1 MRDLPPVEPAARG
14 AVSLGALGEGIRFVF
29 GTPLLRATMLL
40 DGLATFFCSAT
51 ALLPLFAQDVLQV
64 GPRGYGWLYA
74 APSIGAVLTSAF
86 MVRLAGSIRRRGVV
100 LLSAVA
106 VYGAAT
112 VVFGLSRTF
121 WPMFLALAVTGA
133 ADTVS
138 AVLRNI
144 VRQLETPDRLRG
156 RMVGISM
163 LFFIGG
169 PQLGE
174 FESGVVAQWLGA
186 GIAVVLGG
194 IGSLVTTGADRLAVA
209 GAPRVPPRELTD
221 GARGGR
227 FAYHRRPEHPFHDGR
242 PDGGRPKE
250 PTMTGKTTQTPTLE
264 TLDKERVLHPST
276 SIVDHLRTG
285 PRIMAEGSGVMLTD
299 ASGRRYLDAF
309 AGLWCVNIGYG
320 RTEVADAMAAQSRR
334 LGYYHTFSS
343 MSNEPQIRL
352 ADRLLGMVPGRMSKV
367 FFANSGS
374 EANDT
379 QVKLVWYYNN
389 LRGKPQ
395 KKKII
400 SRLGGYHGSTVAAA
414 SLTGLPMFHRAFDLP
429 LAERAPHEGAGLLSR
444 RRAGSHGGGVRGR
457 RWWRSS
463 RHSSSARARTR
474 SPPSSPSRSWAPAA
488 CSSRRGRTSIGSRP
502 CSGSTTSS

>member
-1 MRDLPPVEPAARG
+1 MPREHLPNAIGLNSILFQTASVVGPSLAGITLATSGVATVYALNALSFLTTIGAILLMRDLPPVQPAARG
-14 AVSLGALGEGIRFVF
+14 AVSLRALGEGLRFVF

-86 MVRLAGSIRRRGVV
+86 MVRLAGRIRRRGVV

-106 VYGAAT
+106 IYGAAT

-121 WPMFLALAVTGA
+121 WPMFLALAATGA

-186 GIAVVLGG
+186 GIAVVARRDREPRHDG
-194 IGSLVTTGADRLAVA
+194 VDRLALA

-221 GARGGR
+221 VRARRGR
-227 FAYHRRPEHPFHDGR
+227 FAYHRQSDIPRHPTSITDV
-242 PDGGRPKE
+242 PKE
-250 PTMTGKTTQTPTLE
+250 PQRS
-264 TLDKERVLHPST
+264 ER
-276 SIVDHLRTG
+276 
-285 PRIMAEGSGVMLTD
+285 
-299 ASGRRYLDAF
+299 
-309 AGLWCVNIGYG
+309 
-320 RTEVADAMAAQSRR
+320 
-334 LGYYHTFSS
+334 
-343 MSNEPQIRL
+343 
-352 ADRLLGMVPGRMSKV
+352 
-367 FFANSGS
+367 
-374 EANDT
+374 
-379 QVKLVWYYNN
+379 
-389 LRGKPQ
+389 
-395 KKKII
+395 
-400 SRLGGYHGSTVAAA
+400 
-414 SLTGLPMFHRAFDLP
+414 
-429 LAERAPHEGAGLLSR
+429 
-444 RRAGSHGGGVRGR
+444 
-457 RWWRSS
+457 
-463 RHSSSARARTR
+463 
-474 SPPSSPSRSWAPAA
+474 
-488 CSSRRGRTSIGSRP
+488 
-502 CSGSTTSS
+502 

>member
-1 MRDLPPVEPAARG
+1 VGGVAVGMTKVGTVYALNAVSFLATISAILLMRNLPQRRPPGRG
-14 AVSLGALGEGIRFVF
+14 AISLQALGEGLRFVF
-29 GTPLLRATMLL
+29 GAPLLRSTLLL

-51 ALLPLFAQDVLQV
+51 ALLPLFAQDVIQV
-64 GPRGYGWLYA
+64 GPRGYGWLFA
-74 APSIGAVLTSAF
+74 APSIGAVVASAT
-86 MVRLAGSIRRRGVV
+86 MVRLIGRIKRRGMV
-100 LLSAVA
+100 LLWAV
-106 VYGAAT
+106 VFYGLAT
-112 VVFGLSRTF
+112 IVFGLSRSF
-121 WPMFLALAVTGA
+121 WPMFLALAAAGS

-144 VRQLETPDRLRG
+144 VRQFETPDHLRG
-156 RMVGISM
+156 RMIGISM
-163 LFFIGG
+163 LFFMGG

-174 FESGVVAQWLGA
+174 FESGLAAQWLGA
-186 GIAVVLGG
+186 GTAVVVGG
-194 IGSLVTTGADRLAVA
+194 VASLITTGWIALRSPALRTHGRATGGGRGLRRLAVSG
-209 GAPRVPPRELTD
+209 GAVRTPDDESRR
-221 GARGGR
+221 RGCVQGV
-227 FAYHRRPEHPFHDGR
+227 
-242 PDGGRPKE
+242 PKE
-250 PTMTGKTTQTPTLE
+250 REMTGKATETAALE
-264 TLDKERVLHPST
+264 TLDKERVLHPLT

-320 RTEVADAMAAQSRR
+320 RTEVADAIAAQSRR

-352 ADRLLGMVPGRMSKV
+352 ADRLLGMVPGRMSRV

-400 SRLGGYHGSTVAAA
+400 SRLGAYHGSTVAAA
-414 SLTGLPMFHRAFDLP
+414 SLTGLPTFHRA
-429 LAERAPHEGAGLLSR
+429 
-444 RRAGSHGGGVRGR
+444 
-457 RWWRSS
+457 
-463 RHSSSARARTR
+463 
-474 SPPSSPSRSWAPAA
+474 
-488 CSSRRGRTSIGSRP
+488 
-502 CSGSTTSS
+502 